1 CLQIAHMIDQLAYLA
16 RHVRETF
23 FKDKKETMDS
33 LGEFG
38 LATMMTMKLGKS
50 KILRLLASI
59 GQFRY

>member
-1 CLQIAHMIDQLAYLA
+1 MIDQLAYMA
-16 RHVRETF
+16 RHVRDTY
-23 FKDKKETMDS
+23 FKDNKQTMDS

-50 KILRLLASI
+50 KIIRLLASI